1 MKRVLLFLPLVF
13 VTLSVCFLGCSSS
26 EVEVRD
32 VRLAHALNTQH
43 PVHKGMIR
51 LAELVSDYSEG
62 SIQMTVFPN
71 QQLGSERQMLELLQ
85 LGSIGMT
92 KVSSAAIENFVPDLR
107 VFGLPYLFENEAHIL
122 RVLNGEIGKDLLLA
136 GEPYWLRGLTYFDA
150 GKRSFYTKEAPIL
163 HPDDLN
169 GLKIR
174 VMESQ
179 MSMNMIRVMDGS
191 PTPISF
197 GELYT
202 ALQQG
207 VVDGAENNPPSY
219 MTSRHYEVARHYS
232 LDEHTMLPD
241 MLVISTLLWEQ
252 LSDEEQGWV
261 QTAAD
266 SAARYQRQ
274 VWKEAEVEALKIIE
288 EDGVEIHYPDKAPFM
303 EATAALYESY
313 KESDPE
319 LYQLIQRI
327 VAARTSPEA
336 VEMMEIKEDS

>member
-1 MKRVLLFLPLVF
+1 MKRILLFQLVCI
-13 VTLSVCFLGCSSS
+13 VLSLSFFGCSSS
-26 EVEVRD
+26 EIEVRK

-51 LAELVSDYSEG
+51 LAELVSEYSDG
-62 SIQMTVFPN
+62 SIQMTVYPN

-122 RVLNGEIGKDLLLA
+122 RVLNGDIGKDLLLA

-179 MSMNMIRVMDGS
+179 MSMNMIREMNGS

-241 MLVISTLLWEQ
+241 MLVISTILWEQ
-252 LSDEEQGWV
+252 FSEEEQVWV

-274 VWKEAEVEALKIIE
+274 AWKEAEVEALKIIE
-288 EDGVEIHYPDKAPFM
+288 ADGVEIHYPDKGPFM
-303 EATAALYESY
+303 EATSSLYESY

-327 VAARTSPEA
+327 VEVRKIPETDKIL
-336 VEMMEIKEDS
+336 ETKEGS

>member
-1 MKRVLLFLPLVF
+1 MKHRGPFILFLLVS
-13 VTLSVCFLGCSSS
+13 LSIGVLSGCSSQDKS
-26 EVEVRD
+26 SREI
-32 VRLAHALNTQH
+32 RLAHALNTQH
-43 PVHKGMIR
+43 PVHKGMVR
-51 LAELVSDYSEG
+51 MAELVEEYSDG
-62 SIQMTVFPN
+62 SITMTVYPS

-107 VFGLPYLFENEAHIL
+107 VFGLPYLFYNEEHIL
-122 RVLNGEIGKDLLLA
+122 RVLNGEVGRDLLLA

-179 MSMNMIRVMDGS
+179 MSMNMIREMDGS

-252 LSDEEQGWV
+252 LSEEEQGWV

-266 SAARYQRQ
+266 SAARFQRQ
-274 VWKEAEVEALKIIE
+274 VWKEAEVEALKVIE
-288 EDGVEIHYPDKAPFM
+288 EDGVQIHYPDKAPFM
-303 EATAALYESY
+303 EATASLYETY
-313 KESDPE
+313 RESDPE
-319 LYQLIQRI
+319 LYALIQRI
-327 VAARTSPEA
+327 LKARVPKQE
-336 VEMMEIKEDS
+336 EKP